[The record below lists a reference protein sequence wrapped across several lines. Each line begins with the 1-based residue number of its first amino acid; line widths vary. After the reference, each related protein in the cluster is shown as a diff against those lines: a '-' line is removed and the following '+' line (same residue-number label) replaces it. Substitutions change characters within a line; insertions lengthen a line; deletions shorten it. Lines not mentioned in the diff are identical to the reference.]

1 MRNSYLFQYF
11 ETYPNRSVTEEEL
24 LNEAMP
30 GLVNREELSEM
41 IEQGLADGWLASTTD
56 NNIVYYHLKEY
67 GNE

>member
-41 IEQGLADGWLASTTD
+41 IEQGLADGWLASTNDGSTM
-56 NNIVYYHLKEY
+56 YYHLKEY
-67 GNE
+67 DNE